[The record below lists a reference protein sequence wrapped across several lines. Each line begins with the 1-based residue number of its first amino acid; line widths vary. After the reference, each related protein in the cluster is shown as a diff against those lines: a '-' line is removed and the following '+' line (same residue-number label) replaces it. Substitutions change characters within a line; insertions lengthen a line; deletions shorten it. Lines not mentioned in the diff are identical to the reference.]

1 MRRKRQPENAGQTAG
16 WLSQMPPGGTHTRKR
31 RRRGA
36 ACKDQAESGIFGMKR
51 LALFDGAADGG
62 KADASGL

>member
-1 MRRKRQPENAGQTAG
+1 
-16 WLSQMPPGGTHTRKR
+16 MPPGGTHTRKR

-36 ACKDQAESGIFGMKR
+36 ACKDQAESGIFGMKG